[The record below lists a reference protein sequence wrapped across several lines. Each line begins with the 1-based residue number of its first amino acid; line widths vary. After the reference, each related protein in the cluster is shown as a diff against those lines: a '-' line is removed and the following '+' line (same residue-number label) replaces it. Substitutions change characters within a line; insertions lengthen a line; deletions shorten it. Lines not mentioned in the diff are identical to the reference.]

1 MLDRLSVACWFAG
14 LVVLFVGGCD
24 ESGTLGVRPDVWPPA
39 DDDDLLDDDDS
50 GGDDDDSGPFYDC
63 ASAPTTAGAEVIIP
77 GAQGYHG
84 LAIDASGLIVGSDGW
99 SLIRSDYAGNWSVW
113 MPNAGAAEQM
123 TYLDNGDLI
132 YASANTGGI
141 HRITP
146 EGGQSQVASGLS
158 SYGVIIGPD
167 GNIWTAGWNGT
178 IDRIDPVTGV
188 VTNLATIY
196 NNSPHAIGFNL
207 DYSKLY
213 IATVGDGRL
222 YTLELDANLDPVGG
236 PIPWVNVGG
245 GWHDAIAV
253 DICGYV
259 YVPDYWSTTLW
270 RIDPTTGV
278 VSVFADWNANPSWY
292 GHDAIWGT
300 GTGGWM
306 EDALYVPMP
315 YGGNQVREIHVGVPS
330 RYWAGTAVNL
340 P

>member
-167 GNIWTAGWNGT
+167 GNIWTFLGRGDWARDET
-178 IDRIDPVTGV
+178 DTLVRIDGKGHVEPVCRLKQLGDF
-188 VTNLATIY
+188 I
-196 NNSPHAIGFNL
+196 F
-207 DYSKLY
+207 
-213 IATVGDGRL
+213 VGNDMYL
-222 YTLELDANLDPVGG
+222 
-236 PIPWVNVGG
+236 
-245 GWHDAIAV
+245 
-253 DICGYV
+253 
-259 YVPDYWSTTLW
+259 
-270 RIDPTTGV
+270 
-278 VSVFADWNANPSWY
+278 
-292 GHDAIWGT
+292 T
-300 GTGGWM
+300 GTDQLRRIRG
-306 EDALYVPMP
+306 L
-315 YGGNQVREIHVGVPS
+315 VR
-330 RYWAGTAVNL
+330 
-340 P
+340 